1 MDAPFWYE
9 GGVRAVKRKV
19 LMLLS
24 NPFLPD
30 PRVEKEAKAL
40 ASVGH
45 EVTVLA
51 WDRTG
56 DKELEF
62 EGKGFRVL
70 RVPTRFA
77 KGRFFIGLPSFSLK
91 AIWKGLRSDSEVVQ
105 AHDFDTLP
113 QALVIAKMKGAKLVY
128 DAHEHYAKMVMLDMP
143 RSVANILDAIEAR
156 LVRQADLVLTA
167 NELIMDYLMPNVKG
181 TGIVVMNCIDL
192 PVTAAKMRQVREK
205 IVLFYG
211 GAMEPGRYVLELL
224 EAVQKD
230 ERCILRIAGRGR
242 FEPQVKEAA
251 NKCPRIVFLGFIDQE
266 AIIKE
271 TLAADAVVS
280 LLDPSNENYR
290 IATPVKLLEAMAVGV
305 PVITT
310 KGTLTAKIVEEEG
323 CGISI
328 EWSGA
333 TFRSAVNIL
342 FDPLLWEQMSS
353 QGRKAA
359 ESKYNWETMK
369 QRLLQAYEGL

>member
-1 MDAPFWYE
+1 MQ
-9 GGVRAVKRKV
+9 RKV

-40 ASVGH
+40 ASAGN

-51 WDRTG
+51 WDRRG
-56 DKELEF
+56 DQAPSFKG
-62 EGKGFRVL
+62 EGFQVL
-70 RVPTRFA
+70 RVPTRLA
-77 KGRFFIGLPSFSLK
+77 KGHFFIGLPSFSLK
-91 AIWKGLRSDSEVVQ
+91 AIWKGLRLDCQVVH

-113 QALVIAKMKGAKLVY
+113 QALLIARIKGAKLVY

-143 RSVANILDAIEAR
+143 RSVADRIDAWEAR
-156 LVRQADLVLTA
+156 LVGKVDLVITA
-167 NELIMDYLMPNVKG
+167 NDLIMEYLRPNVNG
-181 TGIVVMNCIDL
+181 MGVVVMNCIDL
-192 PVTAAKMRQVREK
+192 PETAAKLRPVREK
-205 IVLFYG
+205 LQLFYG
-211 GAMEPGRYVLELL
+211 GTMEPGRCILELL
-224 EAVQKD
+224 EAVKKD

-251 NKCPRIVFLGFIDQE
+251 KECPRVVFLGFLNQ
-266 AIIKE
+266 ATIIRE

-310 KGTLTAKIVEEEG
+310 KGTLTAKIVDEEG
-323 CGISI
+323 CGISM
-328 EWSGA
+328 EWSEEA
-333 TFRSAVNIL
+333 FRSALDKL

-353 QGRKAA
+353 RGRKAA
-359 ESKYNWETMK
+359 ESKYNWKIMK
-369 QRLLQAYEGL
+369 KKLLQAYEDL

>member
-1 MDAPFWYE
+1 
-9 GGVRAVKRKV
+9 VHRKV

-40 ASVGH
+40 ASAGH

-51 WDRTG
+51 WDRRG
-56 DKELEF
+56 DKEPTF
-62 EGKGFRVL
+62 NGHGFQVL
-70 RVPTRFA
+70 RVPTRLA
-77 KGRFFIGLPSFSLK
+77 KGRFFIGLPSFSLR
-91 AIWKGLRSDSEVVQ
+91 AIWKGLRSDCQVVH

-113 QALVIAKMKGAKLVY
+113 QALMIAKVKGAKLVY

-143 RSVANILDAIEAR
+143 KSVADRIDACESR
-156 LVRQADLVLTA
+156 LVRQANLVITA
-167 NELIMDYLMPNVKG
+167 NELIMDYLRPDVKG
-181 TGIVVMNCIDL
+181 KGAVVMNCIDL
-192 PVTAAKMRQVREK
+192 PEMPAKVRPGRDK
-205 IVLFYG
+205 VLLFYG
-211 GAMEPGRYVLELL
+211 GTMEPGRYILELL
-224 EAVQKD
+224 EAVRKD
-230 ERCILRIAGRGR
+230 ERCVLRIAGRGR

-251 NKCPRIVFLGFIDQE
+251 NQCPRIVFLGFLDQE
-266 AIIKE
+266 AIIRE

-310 KGTLTAKIVEEEG
+310 KGTLTAQIVDEEG
-323 CGISI
+323 CGISL
-328 EWSGA
+328 EWSDEA
-333 TFRSAVNIL
+333 FEAALDKL
-342 FDPLLWEQMSS
+342 FDPSLWEQMSS
-353 QGRKAA
+353 RGREAA
-359 ESKYNWETMK
+359 ESKYNWGIMK